1 MVLSVVGD
9 LTPSTVHAKAQIQR
23 PNITIRDPSTKKTVE
38 NMTSDV
44 PDLLTFHGTLAP
56 SPISA
61 PNATLSFLFRRGQ
74 PYPGTPTLTWTINC
88 EHGEVQLISQT
99 ALHMVVPP
107 SEPQVTIKIHWFDT
121 NEVEDVQWTWPES
134 QLDLPLMARDVAEC
148 LYAFAEGR
156 EEGNRWAGLESARAR
171 AAMIEGFLNSQ

>member
-107 SEPQVTIKIHWFDT
+107 SEP
-121 NEVEDVQWTWPES
+121 ES